1 MVNEIHA
8 SAEARMRKAVEAL
21 KRANST
27 VRTGRASA
35 GLVEGVPVDFYGTSM
50 PLNQLATITV
60 PEARLILIQPF
71 DKQAL
76 TAIEKAILKANL
88 GLTPNNDGSVVRVP
102 VPQLTEE
109 RRREFVKIVKARLE
123 DGKVEVR
130 NIRRDAI
137 EQLRALERN
146 KETSKDESQRIQGHI
161 QQITD
166 ASTQEMESIAIAKE
180 TEVMEV

>member
-1 MVNEIHA
+1 M
-8 SAEARMRKAVEAL
+8 
-21 KRANST
+21 
-27 VRTGRASA
+27 A
-35 GLVEGVPVDFYGTSM
+35 G
-50 PLNQLATITV
+50 
-60 PEARLILIQPF
+60 
-71 DKQAL
+71 
-76 TAIEKAILKANL
+76 
-88 GLTPNNDGSVVRVP
+88 
-102 VPQLTEE
+102 PQH
-109 RRREFVKIVKARLE
+109 FPPLE